1 MQIKK
6 LILGSASP
14 RRRDLLAGLD
24 LDFSVDTGNSFEEGN
39 AGAGVSP
46 FELPSLM
53 ALGKSHGF
61 HRELS
66 EDEVLVT
73 ADTIVVSPDG
83 MRTLG
88 KPHTRQEAV
97 EMLTLLS
104 GRTHRVKTS
113 VVLRDSEHERLFSEV
128 TEVVFSELS
137 QSEISYYIDR
147 YKPYDKAGAYAIQE
161 WIGHAGIVS
170 INGSYSNVMGLP
182 TQSLYRELI
191 AFGAIKL

>member
-1 MQIKK
+1 M
-6 LILGSASP
+6 
-14 RRRDLLAGLD
+14 LAGLD
-24 LDFSVDTGNSFEEGN
+24 LNFIVDTENNFEEN
-39 AGAGVSP
+39 AGSDISP
-46 FELPSLM
+46 LELPSLM

-66 EDEVLVT
+66 DDEVLVT

-83 MRTLG
+83 MHALG

-97 EMLTLLS
+97 EMLTMLS
-104 GRTHRVKTS
+104 GKTHTVKTS

-128 TEVVFSELS
+128 TEVVFAELS
-137 QSEISYYIDR
+137 QSEISYYIDT

-170 INGSYSNVMGLP
+170 INGSYFNVMGLP

-191 AFGAIKL
+191 AFGVIEL

>member
-14 RRRDLLAGLD
+14 RRKELLAGLD
-24 LDFSVDTGNSFEEGN
+24 LNFIVDTENNFEEN
-39 AGAGVSP
+39 AGSDISP
-46 FELPSLM
+46 LELPSLM

-66 EDEVLVT
+66 DDEVLVT

-83 MRTLG
+83 MHALG

-97 EMLTLLS
+97 EMLTMLS
-104 GRTHRVKTS
+104 GKTHTVKTS

-128 TEVVFSELS
+128 TEVVFAELS
-137 QSEISYYIDR
+137 QSEISYYIDT

-170 INGSYSNVMGLP
+170 INGSYFNVMGLP

-191 AFGAIKL
+191 AFGVIEL

>member
-14 RRRDLLAGLD
+14 RRRELLSGLD
-24 LDFSVDTGNSFEEGN
+24 LDFSVDTGNSFEEN
-39 AGAGVSP
+39 ADSAVSP
-46 FELPSLM
+46 LDLPSLM

-83 MRTLG
+83 MHALG

-97 EMLTLLS
+97 EMLTMLS
-104 GRTHRVKTS
+104 GKAHTVKTS
-113 VVLRDSEHERLFSEV
+113 VVLRDSGHEKLFSEV
-128 TEVVFSELS
+128 TEVVFAELS
-137 QSEISYYIDR
+137 QSEISYYIDK

-170 INGSYSNVMGLP
+170 INGSYFNVMGLP

-191 AFGAIKL
+191 AFGVIR

>member
-14 RRRDLLAGLD
+14 RRKELLAGLD
-24 LDFSVDTGNSFEEGN
+24 LSFTVDTENNFEEN
-39 AGAGVSP
+39 AGSDISP
-46 FELPSLM
+46 LELPSQM

-83 MRTLG
+83 MHALG

-97 EMLTLLS
+97 EMLTMLS
-104 GRTHRVKTS
+104 GKTHTVKTS

-128 TEVVFSELS
+128 TEVVFAELS
-137 QSEISYYIDR
+137 QSEISYYIDT

-170 INGSYSNVMGLP
+170 INGSYFNVMGLP

-191 AFGAIKL
+191 AFGVIR

>member
-14 RRRDLLAGLD
+14 RRRELLAGLD
-24 LDFSVDTGNSFEEGN
+24 LDFSVDTGNSFEEN
-39 AGAGVSP
+39 ADSGVSP
-46 FELPSLM
+46 LELPSLM

-83 MRTLG
+83 MHALG
-88 KPHTRQEAV
+88 KPHARQEAV

-104 GRTHRVKTS
+104 GNTHKVKTS
-113 VVLRDSEHERLFSEV
+113 VVLRDSEHERLFSEI

-137 QSEISYYIDR
+137 QSEISYYIDK

-170 INGSYSNVMGLP
+170 INGSYSNVMGIP

-191 AFGAIKL
+191 AFGVIEP

>member
-14 RRRDLLAGLD
+14 RRRELLAGLD
-24 LDFSVDTGNSFEEGN
+24 LDFLVDTGNSFEEN
-39 AGAGVSP
+39 ADSGVSP
-46 FELPSLM
+46 LDLPSLM

-83 MRTLG
+83 MHALG

-97 EMLTLLS
+97 EMLTMLS
-104 GRTHRVKTS
+104 GKAHTVKTS
-113 VVLRDSEHERLFSEV
+113 VVLRDSRHEKLFSEV
-128 TEVVFSELS
+128 TEVVFAELS
-137 QSEISYYIDR
+137 QSEISYYIDK

-170 INGSYSNVMGLP
+170 INGSYFNVMGLP
-182 TQSLYRELI
+182 TQSLYRELV
-191 AFGAIKL
+191 AFGVIR

>member
-14 RRRDLLAGLD
+14 RRRELLAGLD
-24 LDFSVDTGNSFEEGN
+24 LDFSVDTGNSFEES
-39 AGAGVSP
+39 ADSGVSP
-46 FELPSLM
+46 LELPSLM

-83 MRTLG
+83 MSALG
-88 KPHTRQEAV
+88 KPHTRQDAV

-104 GRTHRVKTS
+104 AGTHKVKTS
-113 VVLRDSEHERLFSEV
+113 VVLRDSEHERLFSEI

-137 QSEISYYIDR
+137 QSEISYYIDK

-161 WIGHAGIVS
+161 WIGHACISG

-182 TQSLYRELI
+182 TQVLYRELI
-191 AFGAIKL
+191 AFGVIKP

>member
-14 RRRDLLAGLD
+14 RRRELLAGLD
-24 LDFSVDTGNSFEEGN
+24 LDFSVDTGNSFEEN
-39 AGAGVSP
+39 ADSGVSP
-46 FELPSLM
+46 LELPSLM

-83 MRTLG
+83 MHALG

-104 GRTHRVKTS
+104 GNTHKVKTS
-113 VVLRDSEHERLFSEV
+113 VVLRDSEHERLFSEIA
-128 TEVVFSELS
+128 EVVFSELS

-161 WIGHAGIVS
+161 WIGHAGIVR

-182 TQSLYRELI
+182 TQSLYHELI
-191 AFGAIKL
+191 AFGVIKP

>member
-14 RRRDLLAGLD
+14 RRKELLAGLD
-24 LDFSVDTGNSFEEGN
+24 LNFIVDTENNFEEN
-39 AGAGVSP
+39 AGSDISP
-46 FELPSLM
+46 LELPSLM

-66 EDEVLVT
+66 DDEVLVT

-83 MRTLG
+83 MHALG

-97 EMLTLLS
+97 EMLTMLS
-104 GRTHRVKTS
+104 GKTHTVKTS

-128 TEVVFSELS
+128 TEVVFAELS
-137 QSEISYYIDR
+137 QSEIAYYIDT

-170 INGSYSNVMGLP
+170 INGSYFNVMGLP

-191 AFGAIKL
+191 AFGVIDF

>member
-14 RRRDLLAGLD
+14 RRRELLAGLD
-24 LDFSVDTGNSFEEGN
+24 LNFIVDTENNFEEN
-39 AGAGVSP
+39 AGSDISP
-46 FELPSLM
+46 LELPSLM

-83 MRTLG
+83 AHALG
-88 KPHTRQEAV
+88 KPHTRQEAL
-97 EMLTLLS
+97 EMLTMLS
-104 GRTHRVKTS
+104 GKSHTVKTS

-128 TEVVFSELS
+128 TEVVFAELS
-137 QSEISYYIDR
+137 QSEIAYYIDT
-147 YKPYDKAGAYAIQE
+147 YQPYDKAGAYAIQE

-170 INGSYSNVMGLP
+170 INGSYFNVMGLP

-191 AFGAIKL
+191 AFGVIEL

>member
-14 RRRDLLAGLD
+14 RRRELLAGLD
-24 LDFSVDTGNSFEEGN
+24 LDFLVDTGNSFEEN
-39 AGAGVSP
+39 ADSGVSP
-46 FELPSLM
+46 LDLPSLM

-83 MRTLG
+83 MHALG

-97 EMLTLLS
+97 EMLTMLS
-104 GRTHRVKTS
+104 GKAHTVKTS
-113 VVLRDSEHERLFSEV
+113 VALRDSRREKLFSEV
-128 TEVVFSELS
+128 TEVVFAELS
-137 QSEISYYIDR
+137 QSEISYYIDK

-170 INGSYSNVMGLP
+170 INGSYFNVMGLP
-182 TQSLYRELI
+182 TQSLYRELV
-191 AFGAIKL
+191 AFGVIR

>member
-14 RRRDLLAGLD
+14 RRRELLAGLD
-24 LDFSVDTGNSFEEGN
+24 LDFSVDTGNSFEEN
-39 AGAGVSP
+39 ADSGVSP
-46 FELPSLM
+46 LELPSLM

-83 MRTLG
+83 MHALG

-104 GRTHRVKTS
+104 GNTHKVKTS
-113 VVLRDSEHERLFSEV
+113 VVLRDSEHERLFSEIA
-128 TEVVFSELS
+128 EVVFSELS

-147 YKPYDKAGAYAIQE
+147 YKPCDKAGAYAIQE
-161 WIGHAGIVS
+161 WIGHAGIVR

-182 TQSLYRELI
+182 TQSLYHELI
-191 AFGAIKL
+191 AFGVIKP

>member
-14 RRRDLLAGLD
+14 RRRELLAGLD
-24 LDFSVDTGNSFEEGN
+24 LDFSVDTGNSFEEN
-39 AGAGVSP
+39 AESGVSP
-46 FELPSLM
+46 LDLPSLM

-83 MRTLG
+83 MHALG
-88 KPHTRQEAV
+88 KPHTRQEAM
-97 EMLTLLS
+97 EMLTLL
-104 GRTHRVKTS
+104 GAGTHRVKTS
-113 VVLRDSEHERLFSEV
+113 VVLRDSEHERLFSEI
-128 TEVVFSELS
+128 TEVVFNELS
-137 QSEISYYIDR
+137 QPEISYYIDK

-161 WIGHAGIVS
+161 WIGHACIAG
-170 INGSYSNVMGLP
+170 INGSYSNVVGLP

-191 AFGAIKL
+191 AFGVIEP

>member
-14 RRRDLLAGLD
+14 RRRELLAGLD
-24 LDFSVDTGNSFEEGN
+24 LNFIVDTENNFEEN
-39 AGAGVSP
+39 AGSDISP
-46 FELPSLM
+46 LELPSLM

-83 MRTLG
+83 AHALG
-88 KPHTRQEAV
+88 KPHTRREAL
-97 EMLTLLS
+97 EMLTMLS
-104 GRTHRVKTS
+104 GKSHTVKTS

-128 TEVVFSELS
+128 TEVVFAELS
-137 QSEISYYIDR
+137 QSEIAYYIDT

-170 INGSYSNVMGLP
+170 INGSYFNVMGLP

-191 AFGAIKL
+191 AFGVIEL

>member
-14 RRRDLLAGLD
+14 RRKELLAGLD
-24 LDFSVDTGNSFEEGN
+24 LSFTVDTENNFEEN
-39 AGAGVSP
+39 ADSDISP
-46 FELPSLM
+46 LELPSLM

-83 MRTLG
+83 MHALG

-97 EMLTLLS
+97 EMLTMLS
-104 GRTHRVKTS
+104 GKTHTVKTS

-128 TEVVFSELS
+128 TEVVFAELS
-137 QSEISYYIDR
+137 QSEISYYIDT

-170 INGSYSNVMGLP
+170 INGSYFNVMGLP
-182 TQSLYRELI
+182 TQSLYRELT
-191 AFGAIKL
+191 AFGVIR

>member
-1 MQIKK
+1 MQIKN

-14 RRRDLLAGLD
+14 RRRELLAGLD
-24 LDFSVDTGNSFEEGN
+24 LDFSVDTGNSFEEN
-39 AGAGVSP
+39 VDSGVSP
-46 FELPSLM
+46 LELSSLM

-83 MRTLG
+83 MHALG

-104 GRTHRVKTS
+104 GNTHKVKTS
-113 VVLRDSEHERLFSEV
+113 VVLRDSEHERLFSEIA
-128 TEVVFSELS
+128 EVVFSELS

-161 WIGHAGIVS
+161 WIGHAGIVR

-182 TQSLYRELI
+182 TQSLYHELI
-191 AFGAIKL
+191 AFGVIKP

>member
-24 LDFSVDTGNSFEEGN
+24 LDFSVDTGNSFEEEN

-46 FELPSLM
+46 LELPSLM

-66 EDEVLVT
+66 EGEVLVT

-83 MRTLG
+83 MRALG

-104 GRTHRVKTS
+104 AGTHKVKTS

-191 AFGAIKL
+191 AFGVIKL

>member
-14 RRRDLLAGLD
+14 RRKELLAGLD
-24 LDFSVDTGNSFEEGN
+24 LSFTVDTENNFEEN
-39 AGAGVSP
+39 ADSDISP
-46 FELPSLM
+46 LELPTLM

-83 MRTLG
+83 MHALG

-97 EMLTLLS
+97 EMLTMLS
-104 GRTHRVKTS
+104 GKTHTVKTA

-128 TEVVFSELS
+128 TEVVFAELS
-137 QSEISYYIDR
+137 QSEISYYIDT

-170 INGSYSNVMGLP
+170 INGSYYNVMGLP

-191 AFGAIKL
+191 AFGVIR

>member
-14 RRRDLLAGLD
+14 RRKELLAGLD
-24 LDFSVDTGNSFEEGN
+24 LSFTVDTENNFEEN
-39 AGAGVSP
+39 ADSDISP
-46 FELPSLM
+46 LELPSLM

-61 HRELS
+61 HRGLS

-83 MRTLG
+83 MHALG

-97 EMLTLLS
+97 EMLTMLS
-104 GRTHRVKTS
+104 GKTHTVKTS

-128 TEVVFSELS
+128 TEVVFAELS
-137 QSEISYYIDR
+137 QSEISYYIDT

-170 INGSYSNVMGLP
+170 INGSYFNVMGLP
-182 TQSLYRELI
+182 TQSLYRELT
-191 AFGAIKL
+191 AFGVIR

>member
-24 LDFSVDTGNSFEEGN
+24 LDFSVDTGNSFEEEN

-66 EDEVLVT
+66 EDEVLAT

-83 MRTLG
+83 MRALG

-104 GRTHRVKTS
+104 AGTHRVKTS

-137 QSEISYYIDR
+137 QSEISYYIDTSLTT
-147 YKPYDKAGAYAIQE
+147 KPARMPSK
-161 WIGHAGIVS
+161 S
-170 INGSYSNVMGLP
+170 GSVTP
-182 TQSLYRELI
+182 
-191 AFGAIKL
+191 A

>member
-14 RRRDLLAGLD
+14 RRRELLAGLD
-24 LDFSVDTGNSFEEGN
+24 LDFLVDTGNSFEEN
-39 AGAGVSP
+39 ADSGVSP
-46 FELPSLM
+46 LDLPSLM

-83 MRTLG
+83 MHALG
-88 KPHTRQEAV
+88 KPHTRQEAG
-97 EMLTLLS
+97 EMLTMLS
-104 GRTHRVKTS
+104 GKAHTVKTS
-113 VVLRDSEHERLFSEV
+113 VVLRDSRHEKLFSEV
-128 TEVVFSELS
+128 TEVVFAELS
-137 QSEISYYIDR
+137 QSEISYYIDK

-170 INGSYSNVMGLP
+170 INGSYFNVMGLP
-182 TQSLYRELI
+182 TQSLYRELV
-191 AFGAIKL
+191 AFGVIR

>member
-14 RRRDLLAGLD
+14 RRKELLAGLD
-24 LDFSVDTGNSFEEGN
+24 LSFTVDTENNFEEN
-39 AGAGVSP
+39 ADSDISP
-46 FELPSLM
+46 LELPTLM

-83 MRTLG
+83 MHALG

-97 EMLTLLS
+97 EMLTMLS
-104 GRTHRVKTS
+104 GKTHTVKTA

-128 TEVVFSELS
+128 TEVVFAELS
-137 QSEISYYIDR
+137 QSEISYYIDT

-170 INGSYSNVMGLP
+170 INGSYFNVMGLP

-191 AFGAIKL
+191 AFGVIR

>member
-1 MQIKK
+1 M
-6 LILGSASP
+6 
-14 RRRDLLAGLD
+14 LAGLD
-24 LDFSVDTGNSFEEGN
+24 LSFTVDTENNFEEN
-39 AGAGVSP
+39 AGSDISP
-46 FELPSLM
+46 LELPSLM

-83 MRTLG
+83 AHALG

-97 EMLTLLS
+97 EMLTMLS
-104 GRTHRVKTS
+104 GKTHTVKTS
-113 VVLRDSEHERLFSEV
+113 VVLRDLERERLFSEV
-128 TEVVFSELS
+128 TEVVFAELS
-137 QSEISYYIDR
+137 QSEIAYYIDT

-170 INGSYSNVMGLP
+170 INGSYFNVMGLP
-182 TQSLYRELI
+182 TQSLYRELT
-191 AFGAIKL
+191 AFGVIEL